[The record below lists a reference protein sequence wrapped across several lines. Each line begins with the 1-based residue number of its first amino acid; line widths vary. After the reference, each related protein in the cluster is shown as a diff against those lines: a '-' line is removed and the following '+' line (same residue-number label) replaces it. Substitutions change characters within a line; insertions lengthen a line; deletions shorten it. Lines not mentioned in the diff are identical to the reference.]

1 MSFEKE
7 YKSETN
13 NLKYKFIDEHEERLS
28 KWMKDNLIMHFV
40 TIDNPM
46 EFEIYL
52 INTYEPLLNLK
63 DNNSEKN
70 RTFRRELSQL
80 RTR

>member
-1 MSFEKE
+1 
-7 YKSETN
+7 
-13 NLKYKFIDEHEERLS
+13 
-28 KWMKDNLIMHFV
+28 MHFV